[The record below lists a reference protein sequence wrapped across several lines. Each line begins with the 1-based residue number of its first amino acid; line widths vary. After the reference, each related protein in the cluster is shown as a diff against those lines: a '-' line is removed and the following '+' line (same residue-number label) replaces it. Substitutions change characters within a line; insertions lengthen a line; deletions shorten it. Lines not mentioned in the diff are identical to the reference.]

1 MPEGP
6 WAFGASPRICPAT
19 LVCALQWAACQS
31 PTKRLAS
38 YFEESTKPE
47 RPRFGPRSFPH
58 QSNFGEHDLFSTLAT
73 QIRSLPKDTPEA
85 IIEVPTPY
93 SDHDCMGI
101 LAPSEPLSPNA
112 SLANTSRYLY

>member
-47 RPRFGPRSFPH
+47 RPRF
-58 QSNFGEHDLFSTLAT
+58 FGEQDLFSTLAT

>member
-38 YFEESTKPE
+38 YLEESTKPE
-47 RPRFGPRSFPH
+47 SPRFGPRSFRHP
-58 QSNFGEHDLFSTLAT
+58 SNFGEHDFSRLWPWGAKGIGRDAPAT
-73 QIRSLPKDTPEA
+73 TPLM
-85 IIEVPTPY
+85 TP
-93 SDHDCMGI
+93 SWKAMDRLEGS
-101 LAPSEPLSPNA
+101 A
-112 SLANTSRYLY
+112 